1 MPPGRG
7 DSAGR
12 SPAAARQQGGERGGR
27 RRRARLG
34 PPAPAGQEPPLPR
47 GGAGRRER
55 WRCPVP
61 AGRAPGRFP
70 GGKRGRA
77 GSTPDG
83 AAPPR
88 PLSPRPPAAL
98 PPAAFAHDRA
108 AILRLTN
115 YCTSFGA
122 GGEPGTPDAAA
133 RSAHSHPPG
142 ASLPRG
148 GCAGRPGSGG
158 RCLSLPGRERG
169 PSRSAAPPVR
179 RRTPARGR
187 PGPAE
192 AAGGYLPRRR
202 SASSRGPPAARR
214 PPVGGGAGA
223 KRLRQGGT
231 GMTGREFP
239 GGSGAL
245 AARSSAA
252 KPRLRVEPPAEHP
265 GGF

>member
-1 MPPGRG
+1 MFEGSTQQSNFEVTPGSPSTLAPPRC
-7 DSAGR
+7 SE
-12 SPAAARQQGGERGGR
+12 PA
-27 RRRARLG
+27 
-34 PPAPAGQEPPLPR
+34 
-47 GGAGRRER
+47 
-55 WRCPVP
+55 
-61 AGRAPGRFP
+61 APGRRCPPAAGTAPAARPPPPDNREASGAVAAAGP
-70 GGKRGRA
+70 GSARPPPPARSRPCPGEARGGESAGGAPSPPGERLA
-77 GSTPDG
+77 GSPG
-83 AAPPR
+83 ASAGVRGARLTAPLRLAPSAR
-88 PLSPRPPAAL
+88 ARAAL

-192 AAGGYLPRRR
+192 AAGGYPSAAAPQPGGHRRLVVLR
-202 SASSRGPPAARR
+202 SGEVPARS
-214 PPVGGGAGA
+214 GC
-223 KRLRQGGT
+223 
-231 GMTGREFP
+231 GRE
-239 GGSGAL
+239 
-245 AARSSAA
+245 AR
-252 KPRLRVEPPAEHP
+252 
-265 GGF
+265 G